1 VELAGRGI
9 DGEVIDLRCLRP
21 LDTDTIVASA
31 KRTGRV
37 LIVHEACRFGGFGGE
52 IAATITE
59 SEAFYHLDAPVCRV
73 AGRDVPIP
81 YNKHLESEVVPTQ
94 DRIVRAARDLLE

>member
-1 VELAGRGI
+1 M
-9 DGEVIDLRCLRP
+9 IDLRCLRP
-21 LDTDTIVASA
+21 LDTDTLIASA

-52 IAATITE
+52 IAASIGD
-59 SEAFYHLDAPVCRV
+59 SEAFYHLDTPIRRL

-81 YNKHLESEVVPTQ
+81 YNKHLEAGVVPTPELIA
-94 DRIVRAARDLLE
+94 RTVREMLR